1 MSCSRFAWIG
11 LGILFVSASAAF
23 GAPVTFDGKIDGSDS
38 YALTITDT
46 DGDPSQTFQSSS
58 WNISAAKLDMDS
70 QWLYLGLDTLDTY
83 DPDGTGGQSNRTSF
97 FFRIQDNS
105 LNGAAH
111 DFVFISTDATTW
123 ELYKQTGG
131 GLMPTFAAVSPANRA
146 ALIDTDLE
154 LKISLAELPGVTANL
169 IFMGRL
175 DDLGPWSDDIVEGAG
190 YAPEPGTAAL
200 LLVGA
205 AGALLRRRR
214 KLA

>member
-1 MSCSRFAWIG
+1 MSSSRFAWIG

-70 QWLYLGLDTLDTY
+70 QWLYLGLDTLGNY
-83 DPDGTGGQSNRTSF
+83 DSDGTGGQSLSTAL
-97 FFRIQDNS
+97 FFRVEDNS
-105 LNGAAH
+105 LGGAAYN
-111 DFVFISTDATTW
+111 FVFLSTNATTW
-123 ELYKQTGG
+123 ELYKQTGFG
-131 GLMPTFAAVSPANRA
+131 MMPTFTAVAPANRD

-154 LKISLAELPGVTANL
+154 LKISLTDLPGVTANL

-214 KLA
+214 KVA